1 MEHARLHHLHL
12 DASGTR
18 LLGRED
24 NLVVMGT
31 LGLVAFLLG
40 LVVVLLGFLSVV
52 MVVIVVEM
60 VVRMG
65 SASGH
70 ASHED
75 G

>member
-1 MEHARLHHLHL
+1 MEHARLHHFHL
-12 DASGTR
+12 NASGTR

-24 NLVVMGT
+24 NLVGMGT
-31 LGLVAFLLG
+31 LG

-75 G
+75 GRQ

>member
-1 MEHARLHHLHL
+1 MEHTRLHHLHL

-31 LGLVAFLLG
+31 LG

>member
-31 LGLVAFLLG
+31 LGLV
-40 LVVVLLGFLSVV
+40 VVLLGFLSVV
-52 MVVIVVEM
+52 MVVIVVEI

-65 SASGH
+65 SDRKSVV
-70 ASHED
+70 
-75 G
+75 